1 MVSLLQKRRSGFR
14 EKALRAVANK
24 HSGPEAGQFNLLKEC
39 GGLPARRYDGSGV
52 LGLNRPVFNG
62 KAKIITGR
70 VFNSAGGKNHQNGF
84 RGEMDTAGGMARGN
98 MEHLWMGRRKRI
110 PRHGQIPARAPP
122 RVGPDHGDQHFPM
135 NDAEPLMLP
144 LMSHPAAAARYA

>member
-1 MVSLLQKRRSGFR
+1 
-14 EKALRAVANK
+14 
-24 HSGPEAGQFNLLKEC
+24 
-39 GGLPARRYDGSGV
+39 
-52 LGLNRPVFNG
+52 
-62 KAKIITGR
+62 
-70 VFNSAGGKNHQNGF
+70 NGF

-110 PRHGQIPARAPP
+110 PRHGQIPARTLP

-144 LMSHPAAAARYA
+144 LMSHPAARNIRLTGLDPIEPVHALKIEVIDKGYTATRIHLAATLNQVRVHGGRRLDMGDGRQRPTAATPCRNTGASACSRLTMFF